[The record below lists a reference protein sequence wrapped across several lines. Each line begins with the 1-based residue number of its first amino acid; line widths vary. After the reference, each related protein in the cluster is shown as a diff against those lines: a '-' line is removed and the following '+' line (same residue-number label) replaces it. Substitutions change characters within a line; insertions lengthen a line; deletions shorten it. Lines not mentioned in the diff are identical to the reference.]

1 MAKNIR
7 ILENKLDK
15 AMIKFNE
22 AMSIKKTYDIILHKL
37 NEERHAYDKQLSS
50 LETQVK
56 SKTVELD
63 QMLLLSHDANHT
75 KNQSESD
82 LKKHQTKINAMRQER
97 MQEIHNQK

>member
-37 NEERHAYDKQLSS
+37 KEERYAYDKQLSS

-56 SKTVELD
+56 HKSVELD
-63 QMLLLSHDANHT
+63 QMLLLSHDANHS

-82 LKKHQTKINAMRQER
+82 LKKHEVKINGMRQAR
-97 MQEIHNQK
+97 ISEIQS